1 VGMLYMGAA
10 IRNSAFH
17 TKLEQAKAAGGPV
30 WEMPTVDP
38 EQLAELLWTMHG
50 TRRQRE
56 AVYP

>member
-1 VGMLYMGAA
+1 MLYMGAA